1 MENRIRGITALLLVW
16 TLLIGAGCGNTA
28 GRGNESTETGGT
40 TQAVTEAA
48 TDAGKDNLTV
58 LPPEPDTGSESGSQ
72 GGDSTGTG
80 ETETTAEMVKVYT
93 LPIYTLNVE
102 TLEPEAVSV
111 LIQATEITP
120 ELIVDKVIETLED
133 QGYTIEVESVTTQE
147 DAVVVS
153 FYKDQ
158 PPVTFGSSA
167 EGAVLDVFA
176 QSLVDNLED
185 YSKVIYRMEG
195 EAYASGHFEFGINQ
209 VYLEDT
215 RRNTK

>member
-28 GRGNESTETGGT
+28 GRGNESTETGGP

>member
-48 TDAGKDNLTV
+48 TDVGKDNLTV

-120 ELIVDKVIETLED
+120 ELIVDKVIETLEY
-133 QGYTIEVESVTTQE
+133 QCYTIEVESVTTQE

>member
-58 LPPEPDTGSESGSQ
+58 LPPEPDTGSESGIQ

>member
-48 TDAGKDNLTV
+48 TDVGKDNLTV